1 MGTKSKPPVVIES
14 SGGGTDVPPQDGLP
28 PFKRY
33 IDIEGQ
39 KRGKK
44 TVTRLFLAKPS
55 DEDVVN
61 TVKLK
66 KSNQFAFV
74 VSGANMP
81 YMSNAN
87 AIVSLSQY
95 CCSLGLSDDFA
106 TDFVRLVINHLQGK
120 NRTDGAIREY
130 VNSLRIFAEFIAARS
145 PKPHLLTD
153 IDKQIWLDFMQA
165 MGTDEEA
172 QGKKYFN
179 NARAPFTAYWATSH
193 GAWLSSFPF
202 RVSRR
207 NKPLPEHSSE
217 IFEAKDYSDVVMYQ
231 LLALFIYEFNRRIGY
246 LKRYERITEADMP
259 KDWLYPGRK
268 ALRGKGDKLN
278 LLREWLSDEVE
289 GYEVLIDHYLMHHKE
304 GLIKKCSSR
313 NLQGGI
319 GNLLAHLRGQC
330 STEDYALVTKFQ
342 IEMAR
347 RHGYEFGKGRTSL
360 LSFYLKTKTP
370 TETNV
375 VIHQIGWCLANLVMM
390 QTGVNKE
397 VVLTI
402 PSKAEDGRSIL
413 TRGDGVFVRKDG
425 AETELH
431 LYGIKAKVGNAPM
444 KVIPVVLVK
453 ESPLYEMLFDY
464 ERYVK
469 VAQDGPFFEFDD
481 DFINNWNKARLKK
494 FGSRYPVIDE
504 NGKQL
509 SSIDTKRFR
518 KVFAS
523 GQLLDRMKNIK
534 DMNELAE
541 MLRNDLNHEDFD
553 TTLTNYLLKSSGA
566 RSVIDIAIATITGGK
581 LNDLKCKSQIEV
593 RKPIPFK
600 KKVFL
605 CYCADPHNPSHDVA
619 IAGECRHYDLCL
631 GCERSI
637 ITKEHLPYICLR
649 IIQYEAEREKD
660 PYIWTGTF
668 EDRWCIAHDAL
679 AHYIEKDKK
688 NGRHFVDEA
697 WAAARE
703 GRISLP
709 NIIAATR
716 R

>member
-14 SGGGTDVPPQDGLP
+14 SGGGTEVAPQDGLP

-44 TVTRLFLAKPS
+44 ILTRLFLSTPS

-66 KSNQFAFV
+66 KSNRFAFE

-87 AIVSLSQY
+87 AIMPLGQHCS
-95 CCSLGLSDDFA
+95 SLGLSDDFA

-120 NRTDGAIREY
+120 NKTGGAIREY
-130 VNSLRIFAEFIAARS
+130 ANSLRIFVEFIAARS
-145 PKPHLLTD
+145 PKPRLLTD
-153 IDKQIWLDFMQA
+153 INKQIWLDFMQV
-165 MGTDEEA
+165 MDRNEEV
-172 QGKKYFN
+172 QGKKYFY
-179 NARAPFTAYWATSH
+179 NARALFTAYRPTSQ
-193 GAWLSSFPF
+193 GGWLASLPF
-202 RVSRR
+202 RMRQHT
-207 NKPLPEHSSE
+207 KHLPEHSSE

-231 LLALFIYEFNRRIGY
+231 LLALFIYEFDRRIGY

-268 ALRGKGDKLN
+268 AVRGKGDKLN
-278 LLREWLSDEVE
+278 LLREWLSDEVA
-289 GYEVLIDHYLMHHKE
+289 GYEVLIDHYLMHYKE
-304 GLIKKCSSR
+304 GLIKKCSSGNR
-313 NLQGGI
+313 QGGI
-319 GNLLAHLRGQC
+319 ANLLAHLRGQC
-330 STEDYALVTKFQ
+330 RTEDHELVTKFQ
-342 IEMAR
+342 VEMAS

-413 TRGDGVFVRKDG
+413 TRRDGVFVKKDG
-425 AETELH
+425 AETEIH
-431 LYGIKAKVGNAPM
+431 LYGIKAKVVNSPM
-444 KVIPVVLVK
+444 KIIPVILIK
-453 ESPLYEMLFDY
+453 ESPLYEMLVDY

-469 VAQDGPFFEFDD
+469 VAQEGPFFEFDD

-494 FGSRYPVIDE
+494 FGNRYPVIDE

-534 DMNELAE
+534 NMNELAE

-553 TTLTNYLLKSSGA
+553 TTFTNYLLKSSGA

-593 RKPIPFK
+593 RQPIPFK

-619 IAGECRHYDLCL
+619 IADECRHYDLCL

-679 AHYIEKDKK
+679 DHYIEKDKK